1 MGFMTDPNFSRPG
14 AVDLSDLAANTQQG
28 ASAAGGTSFV
38 TDVTEASFQELAND
52 SMRYPIIVEFHS
64 PRDTSGAAT
73 GQALAT
79 AVNAAGG
86 RFLLARVNVDD
97 EPRLAQALGV
107 QAVPMVVAL
116 IGGQLAPL
124 FQGTKNADEVQ
135 AVLEQVVQVA
145 VANGMTGRA
154 EPVAGPAPSA
164 GEEPVEP
171 PADPRFDA
179 ADEALAA
186 GDFARAV
193 EEFDKLLAATP
204 NDPEVIAGRAQAALL
219 ERSTGFDPASIQA
232 AASDGTDIAAQFTM
246 ADLEVIQNQP
256 EPAFERLLAI
266 AAQGDADLKERV
278 RLRMLELFEVVGR
291 TEPAVMKARR
301 RLSSVL
307 F

>member
-14 AVDLSDLAANTQQG
+14 AVDLSDLAAGAQQ
-28 ASAAGGTSFV
+28 AAAPAGGGSFV
-38 TDVTEASFQELAND
+38 TDVTEAGFQELAND

-64 PRDTSGAAT
+64 PRDTGGAAT

-86 RFLLARVNVDD
+86 QFLLARVNVDD

-124 FQGTKNADEVQ
+124 FQGTKSADEIK
-135 AVLEQVVQVA
+135 AVLDQVAQVA

-154 EPVAGPAPSA
+154 QPVAGPVPAA
-164 GEEPVEP
+164 GEEPAEP

-193 EEFDKLLAATP
+193 SEFDKLLASTP
-204 NDPEVIAGRAQAALL
+204 NDPEVVAGRAQAALL
-219 ERSTGFDPASIQA
+219 ERSTGFDPAAIQRA
-232 AASDGTDIAAQFTM
+232 AGDGSDVEAQFTM

-266 AAQGDADLKERV
+266 AAQGDAEVKERV
-278 RLRMLELFEVVGR
+278 RVRLLELFEVVGR
-291 TEPAVMKARR
+291 TAPAVMKARR

>member
-1 MGFMTDPNFSRPG
+1 MTDPNFSRPG
-14 AVDLSDLAANTQQG
+14 AVDLSGLAAG
-28 ASAAGGTSFV
+28 AQTNAAAAGGTSFV
-38 TDVTEASFQELAND
+38 TDATEASFQTLAND

-73 GQALAT
+73 GQALAA
-79 AVNAAGG
+79 AVNAAAGQ
-86 RFLLARVNVDD
+86 FLLVRVNVD
-97 EPRLAQALGV
+97 EEQRLAQALGV

-124 FQGTKNADEVQ
+124 FQGSKGADEIR
-135 AVLEQVVQVA
+135 AVLDQVAQVA
-145 VANGMTGRA
+145 VANGATGRA
-154 EPVAGPAPSA
+154 QPVGGAAPPAEDQPA
-164 GEEPVEP
+164 EP

-193 EEFDKLLAATP
+193 QEFDKLLAATP

-219 ERSTGFDPASIQA
+219 QRSTHLDASSVQ
-232 AASDGTDIAAQFTM
+232 SAAQVADDVEAQFDM
-246 ADLEVIQNQP
+246 ADLEIIQNNP
-256 EPAFERLLAI
+256 DAAFDRLLGM
-266 AAQGDADLKERV
+266 AARGDADLKERV
-278 RLRMLELFEVVGR
+278 RLRLLELFEVVGR
-291 TEPAVMKARR
+291 TDPLVMKARR